1 MMAPYGGGGRNE
13 TDMLKS
19 LMKLGVELNQ
29 VHDLAIL
36 MERILE
42 RARYFSGADAGS
54 IYIREGDRLKFSY
67 TQNRTLESRLPPGR
81 KLVYTTFSMP
91 VDDTSIAGYVAES
104 GEFLNIADVYDLPE
118 SLPYQFNKEVDSLS
132 DYRTSS
138 MLTLPLIT
146 ATGGTTGVLQVINA
160 QDDEGRV
167 ISFSAEDEEVM
178 FHFAALA
185 AVALERAQI
194 TRASILRLVQM
205 SAMRDPLETGAHVNR
220 VAGYSI
226 TLYEHWA
233 RRHGISEEEIHINRD
248 VFRMASM
255 LHDVGKIA
263 IPDQIL
269 KKPGKLDPEEFET
282 MKGHTFIGASLF
294 HPFES
299 VYDQVAAEVALCHH
313 ERWDGEGYPGW
324 VDVMNGRPLE
334 GQNPQSRNGEAIPI
348 FGRIVAL
355 ADVFDAL
362 SSKRAYK
369 EKWKEE
375 DVLNYIREARGK
387 QFDPELVD
395 IFFEVLG
402 ELRRI
407 QTLYPIAEENRP

>member
-1 MMAPYGGGGRNE
+1 VRNE

-29 VHDLAIL
+29 VHDLDIL

-42 RARYFSGADAGS
+42 RARHFSGADAGS

-67 TQNRTLESRLPPGR
+67 TQNSTLENRLPPGR

-91 VDDTSIAGYVAES
+91 VDDSSIAGYVAGS

-118 SLPYQFNKEVDSLS
+118 SLPYRFNQEVDSLS

-160 QDDEGRV
+160 QDHEGRA
-167 ISFSAEDEEVM
+167 IPFSSDDEEVM

-194 TRASILRLVQM
+194 TRAAILRLVQM

-233 RRHGISEEEIHINRD
+233 RRHGVSEEEIHVNRD

-263 IPDQIL
+263 IPDKIL
-269 KKPGKLDPEEFET
+269 KKPGKLDPEEFEE

-313 ERWDGEGYPGW
+313 ERWDGDGYPGC
-324 VDVMNGRPLE
+324 VDMMNGQPLE
-334 GQNPQSRNGEAIPI
+334 GQNPTSRNGEDIPI

-395 IFFEVLG
+395 IFFEVLD
-402 ELRRI
+402 EVRRI
-407 QTLYPIAEENRP
+407 QTLYTVAEEKRQ

>member
-1 MMAPYGGGGRNE
+1 
-13 TDMLKS
+13 
-19 LMKLGVELNQ
+19 
-29 VHDLAIL
+29 
-36 MERILE
+36 
-42 RARYFSGADAGS
+42 
-54 IYIREGDRLKFSY
+54 
-67 TQNRTLESRLPPGR
+67 
-81 KLVYTTFSMP
+81 
-91 VDDTSIAGYVAES
+91 
-104 GEFLNIADVYDLPE
+104 
-118 SLPYQFNKEVDSLS
+118 
-132 DYRTSS
+132 
-138 MLTLPLIT
+138 
-146 ATGGTTGVLQVINA
+146 
-160 QDDEGRV
+160 
-167 ISFSAEDEEVM
+167 M

-194 TRASILRLVQM
+194 TRAAILRLVQM

-233 RRHGISEEEIHINRD
+233 RRHGVSEEEIHVNRD

-263 IPDQIL
+263 IPDKIL
-269 KKPGKLDPEEFET
+269 KKPGKLDPEEFEE

-313 ERWDGEGYPGW
+313 ERWDGDGYPGC
-324 VDVMNGRPLE
+324 VDMMNGQPLE
-334 GQNPQSRNGEAIPI
+334 GQNPTSRNGEDIPI

-395 IFFEVLG
+395 IFFEVLD
-402 ELRRI
+402 EVRRI
-407 QTLYPIAEENRP
+407 QTLYTVAEEKRQ

>member
-1 MMAPYGGGGRNE
+1 MRNE

-29 VHDLAIL
+29 VHDLDIL

-42 RARYFSGADAGS
+42 RARHFSGADAGS

-67 TQNRTLESRLPPGR
+67 TQNSTLENRLPPGR

-91 VDDTSIAGYVAES
+91 VDDSSIAGYVAGS

-118 SLPYQFNKEVDSLS
+118 SLPYRFNQEVDSLS

-160 QDDEGRV
+160 QDHEGRA
-167 ISFSAEDEEVM
+167 IPFSSDDEEVM

-194 TRASILRLVQM
+194 TRAAILRLVQM

-233 RRHGISEEEIHINRD
+233 RRHGVSEEEIHVNRD

-263 IPDQIL
+263 IPDKIL
-269 KKPGKLDPEEFET
+269 KKPGKLDPEEFEE

-313 ERWDGEGYPGW
+313 ERWDGDGYPGC
-324 VDVMNGRPLE
+324 VDMMNGQPLE
-334 GQNPQSRNGEAIPI
+334 GQNPTSRNGEDIPI

-395 IFFEVLG
+395 IFFEVLD
-402 ELRRI
+402 EVRRI
-407 QTLYPIAEENRP
+407 QTLYTVAEEKRQ

>member
-1 MMAPYGGGGRNE
+1 
-13 TDMLKS
+13 MLKS

-29 VHDLAIL
+29 VHDLDIL

-42 RARYFSGADAGS
+42 RARHFSGADAGS

-67 TQNRTLESRLPPGR
+67 TQNSTLENRLPPGR

-91 VDDTSIAGYVAES
+91 VDDSSIAGYVAGS

-118 SLPYQFNKEVDSLS
+118 SLPYRFNQEVDSLS

-160 QDDEGRV
+160 QDHEGRA
-167 ISFSAEDEEVM
+167 IPFSSDDEEVM

-194 TRASILRLVQM
+194 TRAAILRLVQM

-233 RRHGISEEEIHINRD
+233 RRHGVSEEEIHVNRD

-263 IPDQIL
+263 IPDKIL
-269 KKPGKLDPEEFET
+269 KKPGKLDPEEFEE

-313 ERWDGEGYPGW
+313 ERWDGDGYPGC
-324 VDVMNGRPLE
+324 VDMMNGQPLE
-334 GQNPQSRNGEAIPI
+334 GQNPTSRNGEDIPI

-395 IFFEVLG
+395 IFFEVLD
-402 ELRRI
+402 EVRRI
-407 QTLYPIAEENRP
+407 QTLYTVAEEKRQ

>member
-1 MMAPYGGGGRNE
+1 MRNE

-19 LMKLGVELNQ
+19 LLELVVELNQ
-29 VHDLAIL
+29 VHDLDIL

-42 RARYFSGADAGS
+42 RARHFSGADAGS
-54 IYIREGDRLKFSY
+54 IYIREGDHLKFSY
-67 TQNRTLESRLPPGR
+67 TQNRTLESRLAPGR

-104 GEFLNIADVYDLPE
+104 GEFLNIADVYELPDT
-118 SLPYQFNKEVDSLS
+118 LPYRFNKEMDNLS

-146 ATGGTTGVLQVINA
+146 PTDGSMGVLQVINA
-160 QDDEGRV
+160 LDGEGRT
-167 ISFSAEDEEVM
+167 IPFSDEDEQLM

-185 AVALERAQI
+185 AVALARAQI
-194 TRASILRLVQM
+194 TRAAILRLVEA
-205 SAMRDPLETGAHVNR
+205 SALRDPKETGAHVNR

-233 RRHGISEEEIHINRD
+233 RRHGVSEGEIATNRD
-248 VFRMASM
+248 VFRMAAM

-263 IPDQIL
+263 ISDNIL
-269 KKPGKLDPEEFET
+269 KKPGKLDPDEYEQ
-282 MKGHTFIGASLF
+282 MKTHTFIGANLF
-294 HPFES
+294 RPFDS
-299 VYDQVAAEVALCHH
+299 AYNRAAAEVALCHH
-313 ERWDGEGYPGW
+313 ERWDGRGYPGRMDLMKGLP
-324 VDVMNGRPLE
+324 VEAQEPRSP
-334 GQNPQSRNGEAIPI
+334 SGEMIPI

-369 EKWKEE
+369 DEWKEK
-375 DVLNYIREARGK
+375 DVLDYIREARGG

-395 IFFEVLG
+395 IFFEVLD

-407 QTLYPIAEENRP
+407 QALYSIAEENRA

>member
-1 MMAPYGGGGRNE
+1 MRNE

-19 LMKLGVELNQ
+19 LLKLGVELNQ
-29 VHDLAIL
+29 VHDLDIL

-42 RARYFSGADAGS
+42 RARLFSGADAGS

-67 TQNRTLESRLPPGR
+67 TQNVTLERRLLPGR
-81 KLVYTTFSMP
+81 KLVYTTFSIP
-91 VDDTSIAGYVAES
+91 VDDTSIAGYVAGS
-104 GEFLNIADVYDLPE
+104 GEFLNIGDVYDLPAT
-118 SLPYQFNKEVDSLS
+118 LPYRFNPEVDILTK
-132 DYRTSS
+132 YRTSS

-160 QDDEGRV
+160 QDDAGNN
-167 ISFSAEDEEVM
+167 IPFGPDDEQVM

-194 TRASILRLVQM
+194 TRSAIMRLVQM

-226 TLYEHWA
+226 TLYEQWA
-233 RRHGISEEEIHINRD
+233 RRHGVSEEEIHINRD
-248 VFRMASM
+248 VFRMAAM

-263 IPDQIL
+263 IPDKIL
-269 KKPGKLDPEEFET
+269 KKPGKLDPEEFDQ
-282 MKGHTFIGASLF
+282 MKGHTFVGARLF
-294 HPFES
+294 HPFKS
-299 VYDQVAAEVALCHH
+299 AYDQAAADVALCHH
-313 ERWDGEGYPGW
+313 ERWDGKGYPGC
-324 VDVMNGRPLE
+324 VCVMSGEIIPGQATEEGRAKSKAGDE
-334 GQNPQSRNGEAIPI
+334 IPI

-369 EKWKEE
+369 EKWQES
-375 DVLNYIREARGK
+375 DVLEYLRRERGG

-395 IFFEVLG
+395 IFFDVLD

-407 QTLYPIAEENRP
+407 QTLYTATDEKGM